1 MLYWYKK
8 VQILTLTSNAGAAHA
23 VLEEAPEACA
33 QAVAAFLRDVVS
45 AGGAAAQPPPP
56 DCAPLMIASAAGAQ
70 FTCFTGTKYLLYWYK
85 NTNNDS

>member
-1 MLYWYKK
+1 MLYWYKSTNTD
-8 VQILTLTSNAGAAHA
+8 TLKSNAGAAHA

-56 DCAPLMIASAAGAQ
+56 DCTPLMIASAAGAQ
-70 FTCFTGTKYLLYWYK
+70 FTCFTGTKYLLY
-85 NTNNDS
+85 